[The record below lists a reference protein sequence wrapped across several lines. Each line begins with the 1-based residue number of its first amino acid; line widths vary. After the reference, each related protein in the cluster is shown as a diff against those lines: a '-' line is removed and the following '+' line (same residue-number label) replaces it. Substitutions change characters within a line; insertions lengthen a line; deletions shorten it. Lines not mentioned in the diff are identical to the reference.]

1 MEDSHGASVLSQ
13 LSSARL
19 TTQGCVKVIKSSE
32 WNEQCKEQIPV
43 LEAFLETI
51 KEKLLA
57 NA

>member
-1 MEDSHGASVLSQ
+1 MGDTNKASVMSQ

-19 TTQGCVKVIKSSE
+19 TTQGCVKVIKASE
-32 WNEQCKEQIPV
+32 WLEQCKEQIPV

-51 KEKLLA
+51 KDKLLA